1 MSHVHVDLLPLILG
15 IPQAISVGNWA
26 KRWQDEHTFQ
36 DLLLL
41 PKPSIDYP
49 VPWWRY
55 NLYPSIMISESLIVA
70 SKCVS
75 DRPITFIPLFVLK
88 IILSSSIFGN
98 RERIFWWHN
107 FSPFCFSK
115 SVNPSSFGMKVSLLS
130 EPSIDSGVDINAQF
144 LQHFVTS
151 KSGPMHFRWKWP
163 QHASHTTCP
172 WFFRIFFEHKEHVKQ
187 CGPGLRKMSFAC
199 IRTPAAKTK
208 FVNLITLIT
217 RFVATG
223 VVIVPLSFL
232 LSFLLIT
239 GRSFRQLSSA
249 LAFDSQLTTS
259 TEDRFRSIFR
269 AKCSVFPILPL
280 RNKKLEPVFNFWTVR
295 FAKSCWKT
303 RINMTQCSTRPRVS
317 AMLKAKSAVWENRL
331 SIHPIKTEAVLFGT
345 HQRIAVNNEL
355 NLVLGNACV
364 KRVQHYKY
372 LGIILDANLNFH
384 EHVDRLHCKLSSRL
398 GALRRRRKHL
408 TVDAANKV
416 YTATILPLLDYCDI
430 AWSSIGKTACARLDK
445 LQERAS
451 KLILPQ
457 SREPLKHLKWL
468 PLAKRRDMHTTTMT
482 FRCMS
487 GKVPVSF
494 KQYFKRNSCPYELRK
509 NKNNLMI
516 PRVNTEIAS
525 GSFYYSG
532 AKLYNNLPN
541 KIKTSLSMSALKKFY
556 FK

>member
-1 MSHVHVDLLPLILG
+1 MDNYRPLSILP
-15 IPQAISVGNWA
+15 
-26 KRWQDEHTFQ
+26 
-36 DLLLL
+36 
-41 PKPSIDYP
+41 
-49 VPWWRY
+49 
-55 NLYPSIMISESLIVA
+55 VA
-70 SKCVS
+70 SKILERVVQKQLIDYLEATNQLS
-75 DRPITFIPLFVLK
+75 PHQFGFRKHHSTQDAVTFFADHIRKGIDLGSLTGAVFIDMRKAFDTVNHTLLLNKLNDLGINGKERAWFTSYLTDRRQLVMYNGT
-88 IILSSSIFGN
+88 
-98 RERIFWWHN
+98 
-107 FSPFCFSK
+107 
-115 SVNPSSFGMKVSLLS
+115 LS
-130 EPSIDSGVDINAQF
+130 EPQAVVSGVPQGSILGPVLFTIYINDLPSHIQTAQV
-144 LQHFVTS
+144 LLYADDTV
-151 KSGPMHFRWKWP
+151 
-163 QHASHTTCP
+163 
-172 WFFRIFFEHKEHVKQ
+172 IFH
-187 CGPGLRKMSFAC
+187 
-199 IRTPAAKTK
+199 
-208 FVNLITLIT
+208 
-217 RFVATG
+217 
-223 VVIVPLSFL
+223 
-232 LSFLLIT
+232 
-239 GRSFRQLSSA
+239 SSA
-249 LAFDSQLTTS
+249 DTKEL
-259 TEDRFRSIFR
+259 
-269 AKCSVFPILPL
+269 K
-280 RNKKLEPVFNFWTVR
+280 
-295 FAKSCWKT
+295 
-303 RINMTQCSTRPRVS
+303 RVLQQDLNYLQIW
-317 AMLKAKSAVWENRL
+317 ARENRL

-372 LGIILDANLNFH
+372 LGITLDANLNFH

-398 GALRRRRKHL
+398 GALRRTRKHL

-509 NKNNLMI
+509 NKNNLMV
-516 PRVNTEIAS
+516 PRVNTEIAR

-541 KIKTSLSMSALKKFY
+541 RIKTSLSMSALKEFY